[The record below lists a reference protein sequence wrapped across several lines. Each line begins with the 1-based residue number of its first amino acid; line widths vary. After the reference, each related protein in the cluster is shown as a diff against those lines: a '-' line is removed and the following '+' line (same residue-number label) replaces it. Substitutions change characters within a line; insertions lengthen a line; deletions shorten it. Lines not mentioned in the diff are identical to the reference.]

1 MFQITTCDFA
11 LWCYRG
17 DFGNS
22 IIPFFIFLFVSGF
35 TQNVIFQDGVI
46 DAGVEFLQKPY
57 KLFDLAQKV
66 HNMLATRPASRA

>member
-1 MFQITTCDFA
+1 MK
-11 LWCYRG
+11 
-17 DFGNS
+17 
-22 IIPFFIFLFVSGF
+22 PLFVSGF

-66 HNMLATRPASRA
+66 HNMLAQGPASRA